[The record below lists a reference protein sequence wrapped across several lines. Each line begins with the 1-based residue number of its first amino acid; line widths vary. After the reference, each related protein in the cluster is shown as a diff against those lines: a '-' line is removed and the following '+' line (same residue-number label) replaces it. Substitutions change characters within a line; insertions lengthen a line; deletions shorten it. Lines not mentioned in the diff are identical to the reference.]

1 MSALPAAVLF
11 ACTMN
16 SVRSP
21 MAEGILKS
29 LHGSRIYVD
38 SVGVDGLEVNG
49 FAVQVMAEVDVDLSN
64 HKPKTFANLHDTS
77 FDLVIA
83 LSPEAQQM
91 AEELTRTM
99 ACEVEFWQSS
109 IRQRLAAAA
118 MRGSVV
124 FARLGTN
131 CSAELRKNFRAAKRD
146 KLEKLRK
153 RLDYLR
159 LSDQFGSA

>member
-1 MSALPAAVLF
+1 MTGLPAAVLF

-38 SVGVDGLEVNG
+38 SVGCDELEVNG
-49 FAVQVMAEVDVDLSN
+49 FAVQVMAEIDVDLSN
-64 HKPKTFANLHDTS
+64 HQAKTFANLHDSS

-83 LSPEAQQM
+83 LSAEARQL

-99 ACEVEFWQSS
+99 ACELEFWPTFDPAAIGGSREARLDGFRQVRDELIGK
-109 IRQRLAAAA
+109 IRQK
-118 MRGSVV
+118 
-124 FARLGTN
+124 FPPD
-131 CSAELRKNFRAAKRD
+131 E
-146 KLEKLRK
+146 
-153 RLDYLR
+153 
-159 LSDQFGSA
+159 